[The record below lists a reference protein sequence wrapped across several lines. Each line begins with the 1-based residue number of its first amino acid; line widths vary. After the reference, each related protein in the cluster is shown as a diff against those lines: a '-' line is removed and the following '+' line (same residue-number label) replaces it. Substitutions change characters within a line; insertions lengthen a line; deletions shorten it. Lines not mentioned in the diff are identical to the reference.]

1 MTFVTSASCISIAC
15 QPSALLSFSNVR
27 PTWGCWRACKS
38 MIRTTI
44 CCCLLLALGSVG
56 VAAQQADPRESKL
69 LVLER
74 MWNEAQVHRDSA
86 ALDALVSS
94 RFVNTEWDG
103 ELSDKQK
110 FLADIKDPLFKPTA
124 ANIQDL
130 KMNFFGDTA
139 VVTGIYHTQGTYQG
153 KPYDHVGR
161 FTDTWVLDLGKWQCV
176 PSHTSQLK
184 KQAPPQPLVKT
195 RGFGMTPAGDSV
207 VLRMRHF
214 LRL

>member
-1 MTFVTSASCISIAC
+1 
-15 QPSALLSFSNVR
+15 
-27 PTWGCWRACKS
+27 
-38 MIRTTI
+38 MIRII
-44 CCCLLLALGSVG
+44 CCLVLTLAPAV

-74 MWNEAQVHRDSA
+74 LWNEAQVNRDSS

-103 ELSDKQK
+103 EISDKQH
-110 FLADIKDPLFKPTA
+110 FLADIKDPRFKPTV
-124 ANIQDL
+124 ANIQDV

-161 FTDTWVLDLGKWQCV
+161 FTDTWVMDMGKWECV
-176 PSHTSQLK
+176 ASHTSLLK
-184 KQAPPQPLVKT
+184 K
-195 RGFGMTPAGDSV
+195 
-207 VLRMRHF
+207 
-214 LRL
+214 